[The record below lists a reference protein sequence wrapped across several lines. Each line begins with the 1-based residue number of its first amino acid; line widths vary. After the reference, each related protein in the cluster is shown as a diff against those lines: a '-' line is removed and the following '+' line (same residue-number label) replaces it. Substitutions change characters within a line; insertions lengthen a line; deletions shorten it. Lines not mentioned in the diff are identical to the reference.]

1 MTVLEAVH
9 PLQAEDGV
17 GGKGELTQVA
27 QRLVALPQE
36 RIQLQRFLL
45 SFNC

>member
-17 GGKGELTQVA
+17 GGEGELTQVA